1 MTKHYLR
8 YNLLILLI
16 VLAFSS
22 CKEEEK
28 KKEEVLRPVNYQVV
42 GTSDAQKIRS
52 FSGTA
57 KSSDAIGLSFRSG
70 GIITR
75 VNHWKGAKVKKGDII
90 ARLDNV
96 EANLAYEQSVSALNS
111 ANSAM
116 KTAKSALD
124 RVKNLYEKG
133 SQSLSEYE
141 QAKNS
146 YQSALD
152 QFESAKRNKSIQATQ
167 VGYGIIKAPKD
178 GVIAW
183 TDGAVDER
191 VASGH
196 QFAMLNAGDDMK
208 IEVGLSESLINKV
221 NVGMPTKLE
230 FSSLE
235 KGSFDGIVI
244 EVSPSIDEN
253 SSTYIT
259 AIGITNPSP
268 DIKPGMAANV
278 TFNFSTGEETSDNTL
293 VVPVKAVGEDGN
305 GNYVFIIESEDDET
319 GIAKKQTIEVGE
331 LTSDG
336 FKIKSGLNGG
346 EKIATAGLQ
355 TLLDGQKVRLQ

>member
-1 MTKHYLR
+1 MTKHNLR
-8 YNLLILLI
+8 YNLLILLT

-28 KKEEVLRPVNYQVV
+28 KKEEVLRPVYYQVV

-70 GIITR
+70 GIITK

-152 QFESAKRNKSIQATQ
+152 QYESAKRNKSIQATQ

-196 QFAMLNAGDDMK
+196 QFAMLNAGNDMK

-221 NVGMPTKLE
+221 NVGMPTKLL
-230 FSSLE
+230 FSSLDQ
-235 KGSFDGIVI
+235 GSFEGTVI

-278 TFNFSTGEETSDNTL
+278 TFNFSSSDETSDDTL

-305 GNYVFIIESEDDET
+305 GNYVFIIESEDDKT
-319 GIAKKQTIEVGE
+319 GIVRKQTIEVGE

>member
-1 MTKHYLR
+1 MKYFRHSL
-8 YNLLILLI
+8 LLITTI
-16 VLAFSS
+16 LAISS
-22 CKEEEK
+22 CKKEEK
-28 KKEEVLRPVNYQVV
+28 KKEEVLRPVSFQVV
-42 GTSDAQKIRS
+42 GTSDASKVRS

-57 KSSDAIGLSFRSG
+57 KASDAIDLSFRSG
-70 GIITR
+70 GIITK
-75 VNHWKGAKVKKGDII
+75 VNHWKGAKVKKGDVI

-116 KTAKSALD
+116 KTAKSAMD

-152 QFESAKRNKSIQATQ
+152 QYESAKRNRGIQATQ
-167 VGYGIIKAPKD
+167 LSYGIIKAPKD
-178 GVIAW
+178 GVIAS
-183 TDGAVDER
+183 TDGGVNER
-191 VASGH
+191 VGAGH
-196 QFAMLNAGDDMK
+196 VFAVLNAGDDLK
-208 IEVGLSESLINKV
+208 IEVGLPESLV
-221 NVGMPTKLE
+221 NRVSVGMETDLE
-230 FSSLE
+230 FSAIQPGAF
-235 KGSFDGIVI
+235 KGTVI
-244 EVSPSIDEN
+244 EVSPAIDEN

-259 AIGITNPSP
+259 AIGIVEPSSE
-268 DIKPGMAANV
+268 IKPGMAASV
-278 TFNFSTGEETSDNTL
+278 TFNFESGQEEESNTL
-293 VVPVKAVGEDGN
+293 IVPLKAVGEDGD
-305 GNYVFIIESEDDET
+305 GNYVFIIESEDGET
-319 GIAKKQTIEVGE
+319 GTVKKQSIEVGE
-331 LTSDG
+331 LTSSG